1 MNKKKYLIIP
11 LLLISFIFI
20 STQKISENKKDNSKK
35 LYPINPVDFSQNML
49 VYIKSELPYKSYL
62 DTLENIDLN
71 KLIQVAQKAET
82 ILGYTLPGQ
91 VMHAGP
97 RLKKYSVDN
106 VPTATGG

>member
-1 MNKKKYLIIP
+1 MNDSYFPYIFKIIDKLHIHGISLVKNTDCKYFMRFKVI
-11 LLLISFIFI
+11 
-20 STQKISENKKDNSKK
+20 DYSK
-35 LYPINPVDFSQNML
+35 L
-49 VYIKSELPYKSYL
+49 
-62 DTLENIDLN
+62 DLN

-82 ILGYTLPGQ
+82 ILGYILPGQ